1 MSAVPSFTSALA
13 AAQGKEKFSPAVQTA
28 AGKVNADALKA
39 ALDAVLAG
47 GDDASVA
54 DADQSAALKAG
65 FEFATELVKM
75 LKSEPGN
82 DDKLK
87 LYAFFKRSRDEEPAQ
102 PSFYQ
107 IESKYKYNAWK
118 EISHI
123 SQQRAQAQYI
133 EKVNALIDSIG
144 TQ

>member
-54 DADQSAALKAG
+54 DAGQSAALKAG

-75 LKSEPGN
+75 LTKDPGN

-87 LYAFFKRSRDEEPAQ
+87 VFIYPPERNEERCGCGMVQGFSNDANMSFSYFAALRLLQALSR
-102 PSFYQ
+102 
-107 IESKYKYNAWK
+107 
-118 EISHI
+118 
-123 SQQRAQAQYI
+123 
-133 EKVNALIDSIG
+133 
-144 TQ
+144 

>member
-1 MSAVPSFTSALA
+1 MAVESFNSALA
-13 AAQGKEKFSPAVQTA
+13 AAQSKEKFSAAVQTA

-39 ALDAVLAG
+39 AVDVVLAG

-54 DADQSAALKAG
+54 DADQSGALKSG
-65 FEFATELVKM
+65 FEFATELVKA
-75 LKSEPGN
+75 LQKEPGT

-87 LYAFFKRSRDEEPAQ
+87 LYAFFKRSRDEEPAE

-123 SQQRAQAQYI
+123 SQQRAQALYI
-133 EKVNALIDSIG
+133 QKVNDLIDSIG

>member
-1 MSAVPSFTSALA
+1 MSTDSFFTALA
-13 AAQGKEKFSPAVQTA
+13 ASQSKEKFTPAVQSA
-28 AGKVNADALKA
+28 AAKVNADALKA
-39 ALDAVLAG
+39 AVDAVLAG
-47 GDDASVA
+47 GDDASVS
-54 DADQSAALKAG
+54 DADQTAALKAG
-65 FEFATELVKM
+65 FEYATELVKM
-75 LKSEPGN
+75 LVNEPGT

-87 LYAFFKRSRDEEPAQ
+87 LYAYFKRSRDEEPAQ

-123 SQQRAQAQYI
+123 SQQRAQALYI
-133 EKVNALIDSIG
+133 QQVSTAIDAIG

>member
-1 MSAVPSFTSALA
+1 MSVTAFTSALN
-13 AAQGKEKFSPAVQTA
+13 AAQGKEKFSAAVQTA

-39 ALDAVLAG
+39 ALESVLAG

-82 DDKLK
+82 EDKLK

-133 EKVNALIDSIG
+133 EKVNSLIESIG